1 MILNRIIESAI
12 RSSENVAKITNLL
25 AVNNTKSIENI
36 ERNFKSTP
44 ILRKA
49 INENGHYWIVNETA
63 CPVQIRNYSTENPPK
78 RKWPDAIGFG
88 FGKCGTGF
96 DKNLK
101 IK

>member
-1 MILNRIIESAI
+1 MSAI
-12 RSSENVAKITNLL
+12 RSSENFVKIIQLL
-25 AVNNTKSIENI
+25 SVNNTKSIENI
-36 ERNFKSTP
+36 KRNFKSTP
-44 ILRKA
+44 IYGKRKNA
-49 INENGHYWIVNETA
+49 HESYWIVNETA
-63 CPVQIRNYSTENPPK
+63 CPVQIRNYSPDNPPK

>member
-1 MILNRIIESAI
+1 MSAI
-12 RSSENVAKITNLL
+12 RSSDNFVKIIQLL
-25 AVNNTKSIENI
+25 SVNDIKSIENI

-44 ILRKA
+44 LYERRWKHA
-49 INENGHYWIVNETA
+49 QGTYWIINETA
-63 CPVQIRNYSTENPPK
+63 CPVQIRNYSPDNPPK